1 MKQPRLVL
9 VVAVAENGVIGKNG
23 QLPWKI
29 PGDLKRFKE
38 LTTGKPVVMGRLTFE
53 SMGGPLKGR
62 TNIVL
67 TSNPNYKA
75 EGAAVVTNLK
85 DALALAAEDAAR
97 HNTDEIAIIGGNAV
111 FAETLPQAAKLEITE
126 VHGSPEGDAFF
137 PPFDKSEWKET
148 LRDGPHQNA
157 NDSLPYTFVTY
168 ERLAPARK

>member
-1 MKQPRLVL
+1 MKQPRLAL
-9 VVAVAENGVIGKNG
+9 VVAVAENGVIGENG

-29 PGDLKRFKE
+29 PGDLKRFQQ
-38 LTTGKPVVMGRLTFE
+38 LTMGKPVVMGRLTYE

-62 TNIVL
+62 LNIVI

-75 EGAAVVTNLK
+75 EGAVVVTSLK
-85 DALALAAEDAAR
+85 DALALAEKEAVKE
-97 HNTDEIAIIGGNAV
+97 NTGEIAIIGGSVV
-111 FAETLPQAAKLEITE
+111 FKETLPIASKLEITE

-137 PPFDKSEWKET
+137 PPFDKNEWKET

-168 ERLAPARK
+168 ERR

>member
-1 MKQPRLVL
+1 MKQPNLVL

-29 PGDLKRFKE
+29 PGDLKRFQQ
-38 LTTGKPVVMGRLTFE
+38 LTMGKPIVMGRLTYE

-62 TNIVL
+62 LNIVI
-67 TSNPNYKA
+67 TSNANYKA
-75 EGAAVVTNLK
+75 EGAVVVTSLK
-85 DALALAAEDAAR
+85 DALTLAEKDADDK
-97 HNTDEIAIIGGNAV
+97 NSDEIAIIGGSVV
-111 FAETLPQAAKLEITE
+111 FKETLPVASKLEITE

-137 PPFDKSEWKET
+137 PAFDKREWKET

-168 ERLAPARK
+168 ERR

>member
-1 MKQPRLVL
+1 MQKPKLVL
-9 VVAVAENGVIGKNG
+9 VVAVGENGVIGKNG

-29 PGDLKRFKE
+29 PGDLKRFKQ

-67 TSNPNYKA
+67 TSNANYKA
-75 EGAAVVTNLK
+75 EGAIVVTKLD
-85 DALALAAEDAAR
+85 DALALAAKDAAQK
-97 HNTDEIAIIGGNAV
+97 NIDEVAIIGGNVV
-111 FAETLPQAAKLEITE
+111 FAETLPKASRLEITE

-137 PPFDKSEWKET
+137 PPFDKNEWKEIY
-148 LRDGPHQNA
+148 RDGPHQGE

-168 ERLAPARK
+168 ERR